1 MPKPTPTDDLLY
13 SGEMR
18 ARAYQTLGAILR
30 VLLVVLPLLITA
42 SLFARTT
49 LREIAFLSIS
59 LAFVL
64 ALHVLLRRGHAALC
78 AHALVFGFIAI
89 SLAGLA
95 TYGSIRA
102 PGSAALVAAIAFGGI
117 FLGRRMLSLAVLLS
131 VGGLGCLVYAQNAG
145 WLPQPEYRTLPGHWI
160 AYGGIVAS
168 VALVLAHMR
177 TLLLDLVQRLAQE
190 LDQRRHAE
198 AAKQQSES
206 RFRKVFESIPVGM
219 TITRASDGRYIEVN
233 AADQRTLGYARE
245 ELVGRTTRDTGAWL
259 SDEDRNRFLE
269 QLRANGRVMDYPARM
284 RRKSGDVI
292 DTRIWAE
299 LAEFDGEDCIIT
311 STINITERE
320 RAERERQQSEA
331 KFEALFD
338 ISPEGIAVTRWAD
351 AVLVEANDAALAQI
365 GVTREQAIGRSVLE
379 LGVGA
384 GTEDNAAIFAQLIA
398 EGRVV
403 NRTTRFRH
411 HGGEWMEFLLSAAR
425 LTLGE
430 EKCVVWSWRDM
441 TEQLK
446 QQRALAE
453 SEEHFSKAFQAT
465 REAIAISHLPDGRLV
480 SVNRRMEELYGAPAA
495 EIVGRTAM
503 ELGIWG
509 PETRDRLRSL
519 LRADGKIQDL
529 ELPISTRS
537 GATRICIY
545 SAEILEFGGEPH
557 AIAFVR
563 DVTEQRRA
571 EDERRQALE
580 RFSAAFTNSP
590 DGILISR
597 LRDGKVV
604 AVNDAWVAINGYAR
618 EAVVGRTLAELG
630 VWSGEERVAYVER
643 LQKEGR
649 VSNFLATLRRADGG
663 MRQTLLSAIRIEMD
677 GEPCIMSLG
686 RDITEQRRAEA
697 AKRQALERFQK
708 VFDHSPDS
716 ISISRLSDGKVI
728 AVNDAW
734 VRLNGIAREQ
744 VVGRTAPSTGQW
756 LPGDREAVMAQVQ
769 SEGKVINRLTTFRRS
784 DGSLR
789 RSLISVTP
797 IDVDGERCTLFIGR
811 DVTEQQRA
819 EEEVRSSRRLLET
832 VIDAIPM
839 SIFAK
844 DLDSRYILL
853 NKGMADYF
861 GVPKEKLLHQH
872 ISRLPAPDAARTK
885 SLADDA
891 WVFRNQRTLDQPDQI
906 LARPDGTE
914 LRYHSTKIPLF
925 DQAGKLM
932 GLLGINRD
940 ISEEKR
946 AQEALRDSEHRY
958 RSLFQAAMDCILVIS
973 PAGAIVDINNFGC
986 RTLGYTRE
994 ELIGGSFAR
1003 ILDESKLARL
1013 LPRPPLTHAERRS
1026 LRAEQEVRAK
1036 DGSMRAVEFTA
1047 GPLPDGNLLVVAR
1060 DVTERRRSETLLD
1073 NIAKG
1078 VSSQTGAEFFRSL
1091 VMTLCRELPAD
1102 MVFIGE
1108 VVAGG
1113 ATVRTI
1119 ACCSDG
1125 ALARNFE
1132 YPLLGSPC
1140 VLAMEK
1146 RGTVIH
1152 PEGVAEQ
1159 FPDDAGLAERGMTGY
1174 VGTSLFDAGGNA
1186 IGILVALTRKPIE
1199 RKEFV
1204 VSLLEI
1210 FAARAAAE
1218 IERSRSDARLRELNI
1233 SLERRV
1239 RERTVELETA
1249 NRDLD
1254 SFGYSVSHDLRS
1266 PLGALNGFAHLLRA
1280 REAEHLSAEGVHLL
1294 RQIETNATRMT
1305 NLVEGLLEF
1314 SRLGRKPVTRVAV
1327 PMAGLVKEVVEE
1339 LSAEHRGRRMEFR
1352 IGPLAGAYGDPI
1364 LLRQVWRNLIGN
1376 AVKYTRGRDPA
1387 VIEIG
1392 SDPASG
1398 EYFVRDNGAGFDMA
1412 YAERLFGVFER
1423 LHSESEFE
1431 GTGIGLAI
1439 VQRVVNRHGGAVRGE
1454 GQPERG
1460 AIFRFTLPAR

>member
-1 MPKPTPTDDLLY
+1 MPTPSSSDDPLY
-13 SGEMR
+13 SGELR
-18 ARAYQTLGAILR
+18 ARADLTLAAILR
-30 VLLVVLPLLITA
+30 ALLVVLPVLLVA
-42 SLFARTT
+42 SLLGDTT
-49 LREIAFLSIS
+49 RAES
-59 LAFVL
+59 LML
-64 ALHVLLRRGHAALC
+64 ALALPYTLALFFLQRRGHFALCVYAVVYGLIILGAVIAAL
-78 AHALVFGFIAI
+78 
-89 SLAGLA
+89 
-95 TYGSIRA
+95 YGSVRSVGIV
-102 PGSAALVAAIAFGGI
+102 GQIAAITVGGI
-117 FLGRRMLSLAVLLS
+117 FLGRRGLMFAVGLS
-131 VGGLGCLVYAQNAG
+131 VASIGLLIYAENAG
-145 WLPQPEYRTLPGHWI
+145 LLPTPNYGVGASHWVMYSMII
-160 AYGGIVAS
+160 AA
-168 VALVLAHMR
+168 VALVLSYMR
-177 TLLLDLVQRLAQE
+177 SLLFDVVRRLARE
-190 LDQRRHAE
+190 LGERVKAESARRD
-198 AAKQQSES
+198 SEN
-206 RFRKVFESIPVGM
+206 RFRRVFESIPVGM
-219 TITRASDGRYIEVN
+219 TITRVSDGGYIEVN

-245 ELVGRTTRDTGAWL
+245 ELVGRTTREMGAWL
-259 SDEDRNRFLE
+259 SDEDRRRFLE
-269 QLRANGRVMDYPARM
+269 QLRANGRVLDFPTRM
-284 RRKSGDVI
+284 RHKSGDII

-320 RAERERQQSEA
+320 HAERQRRQSEA
-331 KFEALFD
+331 KFEALFA
-338 ISPEGIAVTRWAD
+338 ISPEGIAVTRWKD
-351 AVLVEANDAALAQI
+351 AVLIEANDAALAQI

-384 GTEDNAAIFAQLIA
+384 GTEDNAAIFAQLID

-403 NRTTRFRH
+403 NRNTRFRRH
-411 HGGEWMEFLLSAAR
+411 DGEWMEFLLSAAS
-425 LTLGE
+425 LALGE

-446 QQRALAE
+446 QQRALAD
-453 SEEHFSKAFQAT
+453 SEERFSKAFQAT

-480 SVNRRMEELYGAPAA
+480 NVNRRMEELYGAPAA
-495 EIVGRTAM
+495 EIIGRTAM
-503 ELGIWG
+503 DLGIWG
-509 PETRDRLRSL
+509 PETRERLRGA
-519 LRADGKIQDL
+519 LRADGQIRDM
-529 ELPISTRS
+529 ELQIRTRS
-537 GATRICIY
+537 GAIRICVY
-545 SAEILEFGGEPH
+545 SAEILELGGEQH

-563 DVTEQRRA
+563 DITEQRRA

-590 DGILISR
+590 DGIVISR
-597 LRDGKVV
+597 LRDGRVV
-604 AVNDAWVAINGYAR
+604 AVNDAWVAITGFAR

-630 VWSGEERVAYVER
+630 VWSSEERVAYVER
-643 LQKEGR
+643 LKKDGR
-649 VSNFLATLRRADGG
+649 VSNFLATLKRADGS

-677 GEPCIMSLG
+677 GEPCVMSLG

-708 VFDHSPDS
+708 VFDHSPDV
-716 ISISRLSDGKVI
+716 ISITRQRDAVVL

-744 VVGRTAPSTGQW
+744 IVGRKATGISLW
-756 LPGDREAVMAQVQ
+756 LPGDREAVMAQLAA
-769 SEGKVINRLTTFRRS
+769 EGKVVNRLTTFRRG

-789 RSLISVTP
+789 QSRISVAL
-797 IDVDGERCTLFIGR
+797 IDVDGEKCTMFIGR
-811 DVTEQQRA
+811 DVTDQQRA
-819 EEEVRSSRRLLET
+819 EEELRSSQRLLET

-844 DLDSRYILL
+844 DLDSKYIML
-853 NKGMADYF
+853 NKGMAEYF
-861 GVPKEKLLHQH
+861 GVPKEKLLQQH
-872 ISRLPAPDAARTK
+872 TSRLPAPDAARTK
-885 SLADDA
+885 SLADDE
-891 WVFRNQRTLDQPDQI
+891 WVFRNQRTLEQPDQI

-946 AQEALRDSEHRY
+946 AEEALRNSEHRY

-973 PAGAIVDINNFGC
+973 PAGAIVDINSFGC

-994 ELIGGSFAR
+994 ELLGGSFAR
-1003 ILDESKLARL
+1003 ILDETKLERL
-1013 LPRPPLTHAERRS
+1013 LPRPPLPHAERRS

-1047 GPLPDGNLLVVAR
+1047 GPLPDGNILVVAR

-1091 VMTLCRELPAD
+1091 VMTLCHELPAD

-1113 ATVRTI
+1113 ETVRTI

-1125 ALARNFE
+1125 ALAENFE
-1132 YPLLGSPC
+1132 YPLHGSPC

-1159 FPDDAGLAERGMTGY
+1159 FPDDVGLAKRGMTGY

-1218 IERSRSDARLRELNI
+1218 IERSRTDARMRELNI

-1239 RERTVELETA
+1239 RERTLELETA

-1280 REAEHLSAEGVHLL
+1280 REAERLSTEGMHLL

-1327 PMAGLVKEVVEE
+1327 PMEGLVKEVVEE
-1339 LSAEHRGRRMEFR
+1339 LGAEHRGRRVEFR
-1352 IGPLAGAYGDPI
+1352 IGPVAGAYGDPI

-1387 VIEIG
+1387 IIEIG

-1398 EYFVRDNGAGFDMA
+1398 EYFVRDNGAGFDMH